1 MLSFKLENS
10 SRVSQCSRTFLLKVS
25 QCSLISYL
33 YFFVRPSF
41 TLLALVAKALKRPS
55 KRSIVA
61 KIHLLSYIFLEKAS
75 PEAPPRAN
83 DARAYFVVNNS

>member
-1 MLSFKLENS
+1 MFENFSVKSLSVLAY
-10 SRVSQCSRTFLLKVS
+10 
-25 QCSLISYL
+25 LISVFRV
-33 YFFVRPSF
+33 FFVRPSF